1 MSLGGDKSLIST
13 QCEDIALSLVVTRVV
28 PEGNQVTPDQLRPAS
43 SKEDLIKFLLVKDIR

>member
-1 MSLGGDKSLIST
+1 MSLGEDRSLIST
-13 QCEDIALSLVVTRVV
+13 QCEDITLSLVVTRVV